1 MHAAGWSDDSVS
13 TVCQVMLREASASV
27 ERFVFLV
34 RTSCIMTPANLGV
47 FLMRIRSTL
56 VLVTACSCHPILSR
70 LQAAEKLPFQEGR
83 FEKGELKYVN
93 HLPVLI
99 VEGTP
104 EEMGRQEAALTGAV
118 VKILAPYPQQLM
130 AISGRGQQWGKCV
143 ETARTLMSHATQAHR
158 DELQSFAAKSGIS
171 LDLLTVANTI
181 MDLHRGGFACSS
193 LIVEPSK
200 SQTGGMLFG
209 RNLDFYTL
217 GVLDRYGLITVHRPK
232 GKHAFAT
239 VGFPGVA
246 GCISGMN
253 DAGLAM
259 AVHEV
264 NASADG
270 APMLNPKG
278 MPYAL
283 AFRRILEECKTIEEA
298 EKLLRKTERSTILSL
313 AICDRQ
319 SSGVLE
325 ITPKN
330 VVLRRGSDGICVNTN
345 HFRSESLVFVEG
357 LPAVCVAFKGRGH
370 RETWRG
376 RCLQEARRGELGPAY
391 RAIDDFRAWA
401 ACSARGHGQVPGDE
415 GTAGRTG
422 TQAVFRTRSK

>member
-1 MHAAGWSDDSVS
+1 MFINRRRFCLLLVLATTFS
-13 TVCQVMLREASASV
+13 TV
-27 ERFVFLV
+27 
-34 RTSCIMTPANLGV
+34 
-47 FLMRIRSTL
+47 
-56 VLVTACSCHPILSR
+56 
-70 LQAAEKLPFQEGR
+70 QAAEKLPFQEAR
-83 FEKGELKYVN
+83 FEKGELRYVN
-93 HLPVLI
+93 RLPVLI

-118 VKILAPYPQQLM
+118 FKVLAPYPQQLM
-130 AISGRGQQWGKCV
+130 TLSGRGQQWEELVK
-143 ETARTLMSHATQAHR
+143 TARKLMSHAPQAHR
-158 DELQSFAAKSGIS
+158 DELRSFASKAGIS
-171 LDLLTVANTI
+171 LDQLTVANTI

-193 LIVEPSK
+193 LMVEPSK
-200 SQTGGMLFG
+200 SETGGILFG

-239 VGFPGVA
+239 IGFPGVT

-264 NASADG
+264 RLSADG
-270 APMLNPKG
+270 APMLNTKG
-278 MPYAL
+278 MPYSL
-283 AFRRILEECKTIEEA
+283 AFRRILEECRTLEEA

-345 HFRSESLVFVEG
+345 HFRSESLCLWKACPRYALLSRAATMEKLGVADVFKKLDEVN
-357 LPAVCVAFKGRGH
+357 
-370 RETWRG
+370 
-376 RCLQEARRGELGPAY
+376 LGP
-391 RAIDDFRAWA
+391 RTVQSMIFE
-401 ACSARGHGQVPGDE
+401 PGPLVLHVAMGSCPATKAPLE
-415 GTAGRTG
+415 KLELEPIFKPAP
-422 TQAVFRTRSK
+422 QE

>member
-1 MHAAGWSDDSVS
+1 MV
-13 TVCQVMLREASASV
+13 
-27 ERFVFLV
+27 
-34 RTSCIMTPANLGV
+34 
-47 FLMRIRSTL
+47 
-56 VLVTACSCHPILSR
+56 
-70 LQAAEKLPFQEGR
+70 QAAEQLPFQEGR
-83 FEKGELKYVN
+83 FEKGELKYVS
-93 HLPVLI
+93 HLPVLT

-118 VKILAPYPQQLM
+118 VNTLSPYPHQLI
-130 AISGRGQQWGKCV
+130 ALSGRSQQWGKCA
-143 ETARTLMSHATQAHR
+143 ETARTLMSHATKAHR
-158 DELQSFAAKSGIS
+158 DELQSFAVKSGVS

-239 VGFPGVA
+239 VGFPGLA

-278 MPYAL
+278 MPYGL
-283 AFRRILEECKTIEEA
+283 AFRCILEECKTIEEA
-298 EKLLRKTERSTILSL
+298 EKLLRKTERSTILGL
-313 AICDRQ
+313 AVCDRQ
-319 SSGVLE
+319 SAGVLE

-345 HFRSESLVFVEG
+345 HFRSESLCLWKACPRYALLSKAAAFEKLGVADIFQKLDEVNQGPRTVQSMVFEPDPLVVHVAMG
-357 LPAVCVAFKGRGH
+357 KCPATKGTLER
-370 RETWRG
+370 
-376 RCLQEARRGELGPAY
+376 LQLKPFFEPAP
-391 RAIDDFRAWA
+391 
-401 ACSARGHGQVPGDE
+401 SE
-415 GTAGRTG
+415 
-422 TQAVFRTRSK
+422 SK